1 MRLAI
6 VFSFSLLACSSGAP
20 AASDAGPD
28 AYGHKS
34 FDAAAAPDVEA
45 GPPPVD
51 CDAGS
56 TPSTS
61 YPAPHPAMPLA
72 TSSGGPTMAAPRF
85 VPIVFSAEDRTSDIG
100 AFMKSIAASTY
111 WSSIASQYGIGTPT
125 AKDPIVV
132 NETPASAITDGDIIT
147 WLTDKLDGTHADF
160 GAADASSIYVIYYP
174 STTTIAALS
183 GTSCGLWGGYHA
195 ETKVGATKVVFA
207 VIARCEGEAM
217 SSITAHELFEAASD
231 PYIGTNPAYLSVSD
245 PMEQSGWGSEIGD
258 LCESHPNIVP
268 ADVGYPVP
276 PIWSNA
282 ASAGGHDPCQPSSG
296 AYFRTVSSQRYVSLA
311 PGDTTTVDLVAF
323 SDADTGGPWTVK
335 LDANSAPSDKVDLK
349 LCRTSVQNGETIPLV
364 ITRSATALNGA
375 TIQITSTLGAQSTY
389 WVFDVG
395 N

>member
-1 MRLAI
+1 MRLAF
-6 VFSFSLLACSSGAP
+6 VFSFLLFACSSGAP

-34 FDAAAAPDVEA
+34 FDAAAPEVEA

-51 CDAGS
+51 CDAGA
-56 TPSTS
+56 TPSAS

-72 TSSGGPTMAAPRF
+72 TSEGGPTMAAPRF
-85 VPIVFSAEDRTSDIG
+85 VPIVFAAEDRTSDIG

-125 AKDPIVV
+125 TIDPIVV
-132 NETPASAITDGDIIT
+132 SETPASTMTDGDIVTWIT
-147 WLTDKLDGTHADF
+147 GKLDGTHADF

-174 STTTIAALS
+174 STTTIAASL
-183 GTSCGLWGGYHA
+183 GPSCGLWGGYHA

-207 VIARCEGEAM
+207 VIARCNGEAM

-231 PYIGTNPAYLSVSD
+231 PYIATAPAYLTVSD
-245 PMEQSGWGSEIGD
+245 AMEQYGFGSEIGD
-258 LCESHPNIVP
+258 LCESNPNIVP

-276 PIWSNA
+276 PIWSNL
-282 ASAGGHDPCQPSSG
+282 ASAAGHNPCQPSSG
-296 AYFRTVSSQRYVSLA
+296 PYFRTVSERYVSMA
-311 PGDTTTVDLVAF
+311 PGETKTIDLVAF

-335 LDANSAPSDKVDLK
+335 LDANAAIGDKVAFT
-349 LCRTSVQNGETIPLV
+349 LCRTSIQNGETIPLT
-364 ITRSATALNGA
+364 ITRPDTAVNDT
-375 TIQITSTLGAQSTY
+375 TITITSTLGSRSTY